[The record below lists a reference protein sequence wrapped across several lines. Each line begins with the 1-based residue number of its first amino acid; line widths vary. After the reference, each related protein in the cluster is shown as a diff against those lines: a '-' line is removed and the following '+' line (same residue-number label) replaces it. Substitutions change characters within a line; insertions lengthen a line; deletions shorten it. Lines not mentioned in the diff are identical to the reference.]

1 MILDYYSSLIDIKNR
16 NPYLNYE
23 VALLPQVNPQLASQ
37 IANSARYWG
46 LAVSRQTRF
55 AYPAWH
61 FVIYLATTP
70 QIALTY
76 SQNTGKLPALLSLIN
91 KGLGGD
97 NDVFLRQSLTSK
109 TWQKADPEAIDF
121 AFRQMIS
128 DILSGKI
135 DLTNAVKSAED
146 YINRLYQPTQ
156 VN

>member
-1 MILDYYSSLIDIKNR
+1 
-16 NPYLNYE
+16 
-23 VALLPQVNPQLASQ
+23 
-37 IANSARYWG
+37 
-46 LAVSRQTRF
+46 
-55 AYPAWH
+55 
-61 FVIYLATTP
+61 LATTP

-97 NDVFLRQSLTSK
+97 NDVFLRQVLTSK

-156 VN
+156 AE